1 MADLKKV
8 FIYVKADSTTNV
20 GSLKEQ
26 VVATSKTDFNDR
38 VFFLAD
44 TGEIVTHGQVFG
56 ISTESKDHLSYIDG
70 ALKKITG
77 VEFDKLT
84 GAETFE
90 IVDDTTKSTIAK
102 YVAKK
107 MTTVSAKADSAVT
120 VTSQDTDDHKNYE
133 VAVIADELT
142 VVTKEGKLTSG
153 LQLVYANKQTENK
166 PEGIPTNHPSM
177 YLADKDGTMVGTAV
191 DVNDFIVDG
200 MISSVEY
207 VAQGEDGLPAIKI
220 TWNADGENKVTY
232 IPMNDVFNLEEI
244 HTGTPTYIAVKKTT
258 PTTAGNPHPGDVAGG
273 MCYEVNAVV
282 DTTDLT
288 VATTVTHTPAD
299 ETHSVE
305 ESYAASITSG
315 MAANNFADISGLTD
329 SVKVA
334 AKFKATDELI
344 AAVANRAIE
353 RDKTL
358 TAGIEEKIQALR
370 DSLDQEVED
379 RTANDADLQAKI
391 DEINST
397 SEDLVAH
404 PTSVAAKIASLR
416 DSLVAELH
424 AQDAVEKPLITV
436 SLKQEAGKIKDL
448 AVTSKIDTLMSDVK
462 LAGIDGQV
470 TVGDKTY
477 YVKDLNAIAANDPA
491 LVTTQDA
498 WLYGQAL
505 MTTVKSDNNQYIK
518 VENNAGKLM
527 IQYEPWSEVHS
538 VNELNALYK

>member
-8 FIYVKADSTTNV
+8 FIYVKADSTTNPD
-20 GSLKEQ
+20 SLRQQ
-26 VVATSKTDFNDR
+26 VVTTSATDYNDR
-38 VFFLAD
+38 IFFLAD
-44 TGEIVTHGQVFG
+44 TEEIVTHGHVFG
-56 ISTESKDHLSYIDG
+56 VSKETVAHLENLDNAI
-70 ALKKITG
+70 KKITG
-77 VEFDKLT
+77 VEGITADGT
-84 GAETFE
+84 YE
-90 IVDDTTKSTIAK
+90 IVDDTAKSTIAA

-120 VTSQDTDDHKNYE
+120 VTPQDVDGHKNYE

-142 VVTKEGKLTSG
+142 VVTKAGQLTSG
-153 LQLVYANKQTENK
+153 LQLVYANKQTTVD
-166 PEGIPTNHPSM
+166 GIDAGHPSM
-177 YLADKDGTMVGTAV
+177 YLADKDGHKVGTAV

-232 IPMNDVFNLEEI
+232 IPMADVFKLEEI
-244 HTGTPTYIAVKKTT
+244 HTGTPTYIAVRKTT
-258 PTTAGNPHPGDVAGG
+258 PTHENDPHQGDVDGG

-282 DTTDLT
+282 DDTDLT
-288 VATTVTHTPAD
+288 VATTVTHTEEVKENKIP
-299 ETHSVE
+299 
-305 ESYAASITSG
+305 ESYTASITSG
-315 MAANNFADISGLTD
+315 MADNNFADISGLAD

-358 TAGIEEKIQALR
+358 TAGIDEKIAKLQEALNK
-370 DSLDQEVED
+370 EVTD
-379 RTANDADLQAKI
+379 RTDADTNLQNQI

-404 PTSVAAKIASLR
+404 PTSVAAKIAKLR

-448 AVTSKIDTLMSDVK
+448 AVTSKTDTLMSDVK

-470 TVGDKTY
+470 TVGSKTY

-491 LVTTQDA
+491 IVTTQDA

-527 IQYEPWSEVHS
+527 IQYEPWAEIHS
-538 VNELNALYK
+538 VGELNGLYK

>member
-8 FIYVKADSTTNV
+8 FIYVKADSTTNPV
-20 GSLKEQ
+20 SLKQQ
-26 VVATSKTDFNDR
+26 VVATSATDYNDR
-38 VFFLAD
+38 IFFLAD
-44 TGEIVTHGQVFG
+44 TEEIVTHGQVFG
-56 ISTESKDHLSYIDG
+56 VSKETVAHLENLDNAI
-70 ALKKITG
+70 KKITG
-77 VEFDKLT
+77 VEGITADGT
-84 GAETFE
+84 YE
-90 IVDDTTKSTIAK
+90 IVDDTLKSTIAK

-120 VTSQDTDDHKNYE
+120 VTPQDVDGHKNYE

-142 VVTKEGKLTSG
+142 VVTKAGQLTSG
-153 LQLVYANKQTENK
+153 LQLVYANKQTTVD
-166 PEGIPTNHPSM
+166 GIASGHPSM
-177 YLADKDGTMVGTAV
+177 YLADKNGTKVGTAV

-232 IPMNDVFNLEEI
+232 IPMADVFKLEEI

-258 PTTAGNPHPGDVAGG
+258 PTTSGTPHPGDVDGG

-282 DTTDLT
+282 DDTDLT

-299 ETHSVE
+299 ESHGVE

-315 MAANNFADISGLTD
+315 MAANNFADISGLAD

-334 AKFKATDELI
+334 DKFKATDELI

-358 TAGIEEKIQALR
+358 TAGIEKKIQALR

-379 RTANDADLQAKI
+379 RTNGDADLQTKI

-404 PTSVAAKIASLR
+404 PTSVAAKIARLR

-424 AQDAVEKPLITV
+424 AQDANNLITV
-436 SLKQEAGKIKDL
+436 SLNQEAGNIKDL
-448 AVTSKIDTLMSDVK
+448 AVTAKVNTLMSDTKITGV
-462 LAGIDGQV
+462 DGQV
-470 TVGDKTY
+470 VVGDKNY
-477 YVKDLNAIAANDPA
+477 YLKDITEISKVEPS
-491 LVTTQDA
+491 LVTIQDA

-527 IQYEPWSEVHS
+527 IQYEPWAEIHS
-538 VNELNALYK
+538 VGELNALYK

>member
-8 FIYVKADSTTNV
+8 FIYVQADSTTNAD
-20 GSLKEQ
+20 SLKQQ
-26 VVATSKTDFNDR
+26 VITTSATDYNDR
-38 VFFLAD
+38 IFFLAD
-44 TGEIVTHGQVFG
+44 TEEIVTHGHVFG
-56 ISTESKDHLSYIDG
+56 VSKETVAHLTNLDNAI
-70 ALKKITG
+70 KKITG
-77 VEFDKLT
+77 VEGITADGT
-84 GAETFE
+84 YE
-90 IVDDTTKSTIAK
+90 IVDDTAKSTIAK

-120 VTSQDTDDHKNYE
+120 VTPQDVDGHKNYE

-142 VVTKEGKLTSG
+142 VVTKAGKLTSG
-153 LQLVYANKQTENK
+153 LQLVYANKQTTVN
-166 PEGIPTNHPSM
+166 GIDAGHPSM
-177 YLADKDGTMVGTAV
+177 YLADKDGHKVGTAV

-207 VAQGEDGLPAIKI
+207 VAQGENGLPAIKI

-232 IPMNDVFNLEEI
+232 IPMADVFKLEEI

-258 PTTAGNPHPGDVAGG
+258 PTHANDPHQGDVDGG

-282 DTTDLT
+282 DDTDLT
-288 VATTVTHTPAD
+288 VATNVTHTPAD
-299 ETHSVE
+299 EAHSVE

-315 MAANNFADISGLTD
+315 MADNNFADISGLAD

-358 TAGIEEKIQALR
+358 TAGIDGKIAKLQEALNK
-370 DSLDQEVED
+370 EVTD
-379 RTANDADLQAKI
+379 RTDGDADLQTKI
-391 DEINST
+391 DEINSI

-404 PTSVAAKIASLR
+404 PTSVAAKIAKLR

-448 AVTSKIDTLMSDVK
+448 AVTSKTDTLMSDVK

-477 YVKDLNAIAANDPA
+477 YVKDLNAIAAHDPA

-518 VENNAGKLM
+518 VENNAGRLM
-527 IQYEPWSEVHS
+527 IQYEPWAEIHS
-538 VNELNALYK
+538 VGELNALYK

>member
-8 FIYVKADSTTNV
+8 FIYVKADSTTNPD
-20 GSLKEQ
+20 SLRQQ
-26 VVATSKTDFNDR
+26 VVATSATDYNDR
-38 VFFLAD
+38 IFFLAD
-44 TGEIVTHGQVFG
+44 TEEIVTHGHVFG
-56 ISTESKDHLSYIDG
+56 VSKETVAHLENLDNAI
-70 ALKKITG
+70 KKITG
-77 VEFDKLT
+77 VEGITADGT
-84 GAETFE
+84 YE
-90 IVDDTTKSTIAK
+90 IVDDTAKSTIAK

-120 VTSQDTDDHKNYE
+120 VTPQDVDGHKNYE

-142 VVTKEGKLTSG
+142 VVTKAGQLTSG
-153 LQLVYANKQTENK
+153 LQLVYANKQTTVD
-166 PEGIPTNHPSM
+166 GIDAGHPSM
-177 YLADKDGTMVGTAV
+177 YLADKNGTKVGTAV

-232 IPMNDVFNLEEI
+232 IPMADVFKLEEI

-258 PTTAGNPHPGDVAGG
+258 PTHENDPHQGDVDGG

-282 DTTDLT
+282 DDTDLT
-288 VATTVTHTPAD
+288 VATTVTHTEEVKENKIP
-299 ETHSVE
+299 
-305 ESYAASITSG
+305 ESYTASITSG
-315 MAANNFADISGLTD
+315 MADNNFADISGLAD

-358 TAGIEEKIQALR
+358 TAGIDEKIAKLQEALNK
-370 DSLDQEVED
+370 EVTD
-379 RTANDADLQAKI
+379 RTDADTNLQNQI

-404 PTSVAAKIASLR
+404 PTSVAAKIAKLR

-436 SLKQEAGKIKDL
+436 SLKQEAGRIKDL
-448 AVTSKIDTLMSDVK
+448 AVTSKTDTLMSDVK

-470 TVGDKTY
+470 TVGSKTY

-491 LVTTQDA
+491 IVTTQDA

-527 IQYEPWSEVHS
+527 IQYEPWAEIHS

>member
-8 FIYVKADSTTNV
+8 FIYVKADSTTNPD
-20 GSLKEQ
+20 SLKQQ
-26 VVATSKTDFNDR
+26 VITTSATDYNDR
-38 VFFLAD
+38 IFFLAD
-44 TGEIVTHGQVFG
+44 TEEIVTHGHVFG
-56 ISTESKDHLSYIDG
+56 VSKETVAHLENLDNAI
-70 ALKKITG
+70 KKITG
-77 VEFDKLT
+77 VEGITADGT
-84 GAETFE
+84 YE
-90 IVDDTTKSTIAK
+90 IVDDTAKSTIAA

-120 VTSQDTDDHKNYE
+120 VTPQDVDGHKNYE

-142 VVTKEGKLTSG
+142 VVTKAGQLTSG
-153 LQLVYANKQTENK
+153 LQLVYANKQTTVD
-166 PEGIPTNHPSM
+166 GIDAGHPSM
-177 YLADKDGTMVGTAV
+177 YLADKNGTKVGTAV

-220 TWNADGENKVTY
+220 TWNADGENRVTY
-232 IPMNDVFNLEEI
+232 IPMADVFKLEEI

-258 PTTAGNPHPGDVAGG
+258 PTHENDPHQGDVDGG

-282 DTTDLT
+282 DDTDLT

-299 ETHSVE
+299 EAHNVE

-315 MAANNFADISGLTD
+315 MADNNFADISGLAD

-358 TAGIEEKIQALR
+358 TAGIDEKIAKLQEALNK
-370 DSLDQEVED
+370 EVTD
-379 RTANDADLQAKI
+379 RTDGDADLQNKI

-404 PTSVAAKIASLR
+404 PTSVAAKIAKLR

-448 AVTSKIDTLMSDVK
+448 AVTSKTDTLMSDVK

-470 TVGDKTY
+470 TVGSKTY

-491 LVTTQDA
+491 IVTTQDA

-527 IQYEPWSEVHS
+527 IQYEPWAEIHS

>member
-8 FIYVKADSTTNV
+8 FIYVKADSTTNAD
-20 GSLKEQ
+20 SLRQQ
-26 VVATSKTDFNDR
+26 VVTTSATDYNDR
-38 VFFLAD
+38 IFFLAD
-44 TGEIVTHGQVFG
+44 TEEIVTHGHVFG
-56 ISTESKDHLSYIDG
+56 VSKETVAHLENLDNAI
-70 ALKKITG
+70 KKITG
-77 VEFDKLT
+77 VEGITADGT
-84 GAETFE
+84 YE
-90 IVDDTTKSTIAK
+90 IVDDTAKSTIAK

-120 VTSQDTDDHKNYE
+120 VTPQDVDGHKNYE

-142 VVTKEGKLTSG
+142 VVTKAGKLTSG
-153 LQLVYANKQTENK
+153 LQLVYANKQTTVD
-166 PEGIPTNHPSM
+166 GIDAGHPSM
-177 YLADKDGTMVGTAV
+177 YLADKNGTKVGTAV

-232 IPMNDVFNLEEI
+232 IPMADVFKLEEI

-258 PTTAGNPHPGDVAGG
+258 PTTSGKPHPGDVDGG

-282 DTTDLT
+282 DDTDLT
-288 VATTVTHTPAD
+288 VATTVTHTEEVKENKIP
-299 ETHSVE
+299 
-305 ESYAASITSG
+305 ESYTASITSG
-315 MAANNFADISGLTD
+315 MAANNFADISGLAD

-379 RTANDADLQAKI
+379 RTNGDADLQAKI

-404 PTSVAAKIASLR
+404 PTSVAAKIAKLRNSLA
-416 DSLVAELH
+416 AELH
-424 AQDAVEKPLITV
+424 AQDNAAHPLVTV

-448 AVTSKIDTLMSDVK
+448 AVTSKTDTLMSDVK

-477 YVKDLNAIAANDPA
+477 YVKDLNAIAAHDPA

-527 IQYEPWSEVHS
+527 IQYEPWAEIHS

>member
-1 MADLKKV
+1 MVDLKKV
-8 FIYVKADSTTNV
+8 FIYVKTNGSTNV
-20 GSLKEQ
+20 DSLKQQ
-26 VVATSKTDFNDR
+26 VITTSATDFKDR
-38 VFFLAD
+38 IFFLAD
-44 TGEIVTHGQVFG
+44 TEEIVTHGHVFG
-56 ISTESKDHLSYIDG
+56 VSKETVAHLGNLDNAI
-70 ALKKITG
+70 KKITG
-77 VEFDKLT
+77 VEFEKLT

-90 IVDDTTKSTIAK
+90 IADDTSKSTIAK

-120 VTSQDTDDHKNYE
+120 VTANDVDGHKNYE

-142 VVTKEGKLTSG
+142 VVTKAGQLTSG
-153 LQLVYANKQTENK
+153 LKLVYANKQTTVDN
-166 PEGIPTNHPSM
+166 IPTGHPSM
-177 YLADKDGTMVGTAV
+177 YLADKNGTMVGTAV

-232 IPMNDVFNLEEI
+232 IPMADVFKLEEI

-258 PTTAGNPHPGDVAGG
+258 PTTTGHPHPGDVAGG

-282 DTTDLT
+282 DATDLT

-299 ETHSVE
+299 EGHSVE

-315 MAANNFADISGLTD
+315 MAANNFANISGLAD

-358 TAGIEEKIQALR
+358 TAGIDDKIAKLQEALNK
-370 DSLDQEVED
+370 EVED
-379 RTANDADLQAKI
+379 RTDGDADLQGKI
-391 DEINST
+391 NEINSD
-397 SEDLVAH
+397 SEDLGAH
-404 PTSVAAKIASLR
+404 PTSVAAKIAKLRNSLA
-416 DSLVAELH
+416 AELH
-424 AQDAVEKPLITV
+424 AQDAAEHPLVTV

-448 AVTSKIDTLMSDVK
+448 AVTTKIATLMSDTK
-462 LAGIDGQV
+462 ISGIDGQV
-470 TVGDKTY
+470 TVGDKNY
-477 YVKDLNAIAANDPA
+477 YVKDLTEISRVEPS
-491 LVTTQDA
+491 LVTIQDA

-527 IQYEPWSEVHS
+527 IQYEPWAEIHSED
-538 VNELNALYK
+538 ELNALYK

>member
-8 FIYVKADSTTNV
+8 FIYVKADSTTDAI
-20 GSLKEQ
+20 SLKNQ
-26 VVATSKTDFNDR
+26 VVATSKTDYNDR
-38 VFFLAD
+38 IFFLAD
-44 TGEIVTHGQVFG
+44 TEEIVTHGQVFG
-56 ISTESKDHLSYIDG
+56 VSKETVAHLENLDNAI
-70 ALKKITG
+70 KKITG
-77 VEFDKLT
+77 VEGITADGT
-84 GAETFE
+84 YE
-90 IVDDTTKSTIAK
+90 IVDDTAKSTIAK

-120 VTSQDTDDHKNYE
+120 VTPQDIDGHKNYE

-142 VVTKEGKLTSG
+142 VVTKAGKLTSG
-153 LQLVYANKQTENK
+153 LQLVYANKQTTVD
-166 PEGIPTNHPSM
+166 GIDAGHPSM
-177 YLADKDGTMVGTAV
+177 YLADKNGTKVGTAV

-232 IPMNDVFNLEEI
+232 IPMADVFKLEEI

-258 PTTAGNPHPGDVAGG
+258 PTTSGKPHPGDVDGG

-282 DTTDLT
+282 DDTDLT

-299 ETHSVE
+299 EAHSVE

-315 MAANNFADISGLTD
+315 MASNNFADISGLAD

-344 AAVANRAIE
+344 VAVANRAIE

-358 TAGIEEKIQALR
+358 TAGIDDKIAKLQEALNK
-370 DSLDQEVED
+370 EVTD
-379 RTANDADLQAKI
+379 RTNGDADLQNKI
-391 DEINST
+391 DEINSV

-404 PTSVAAKIASLR
+404 PTSVAAKIAKLR

-424 AQDAVEKPLITV
+424 AQDATEKPLITV

-448 AVTSKIDTLMSDVK
+448 AVTSKTDTLMSDVQ
-462 LAGIDGQV
+462 LAGLAGQV

-527 IQYEPWSEVHS
+527 IQYEPWAEIHS
-538 VNELNALYK
+538 VVELNGLYK

>member
-8 FIYVKADSTTNV
+8 FIYVKADATTNAD
-20 GSLKEQ
+20 SLKAQ

-56 ISTESKDHLSYIDG
+56 VSTETTDHLSYIDG

-107 MTTVSAKADSAVT
+107 MTTVSAKADSAVI
-120 VTSQDTDDHKNYE
+120 VTSQDTDGHKNYE
-133 VAVIADELT
+133 VAVVADELT
-142 VVTKEGKLTSG
+142 VVTKAGKLTSG
-153 LQLVYANKQTENK
+153 LQLVYANKQTTVD
-166 PEGIPTNHPSM
+166 GIDAGHPSM
-177 YLADKDGTMVGTAV
+177 YLADKNGTMVCTAV

-232 IPMNDVFNLEEI
+232 IPMADVFKLEEI
-244 HTGTPTYIAVKKTT
+244 HTGTPTYITVKKTT
-258 PTTAGNPHPGDVAGG
+258 PTTVDTPHPGDVDGG

-282 DTTDLT
+282 DDTDLT
-288 VATTVTHTPAD
+288 VATTVTHTEGES
-299 ETHSVE
+299 ET
-305 ESYAASITSG
+305 YTASIKEH
-315 MAANNFADISGLTD
+315 ADANNFADISGLAD

-358 TAGIEEKIQALR
+358 TAGIDEKIQALR

-379 RTANDADLQAKI
+379 RTIGDADLQTKI

-404 PTSVAAKIASLR
+404 PTSVNAKIASLR
-416 DSLVAELH
+416 DSLAAELH
-424 AQDAVEKPLITV
+424 AQDDAEHPLVTV
-436 SLKQEAGKIKDL
+436 NLSQEAGKIKDL
-448 AVTSKIDTLMSDVK
+448 AVTTKTDTLMSDVK

-518 VENNAGKLM
+518 VENNAGNLM
-527 IQYEPWSEVHS
+527 IQYEPWAEVHS

>member
-8 FIYVKADSTTNV
+8 FIYVKADSTTNAD
-20 GSLKEQ
+20 SLRQQ
-26 VVATSKTDFNDR
+26 VVTTSATDYNDR
-38 VFFLAD
+38 IFFLAD
-44 TGEIVTHGQVFG
+44 TEEIVTHGHVFG
-56 ISTESKDHLSYIDG
+56 VSKETVAHLENLDNAI
-70 ALKKITG
+70 KKITG
-77 VEFDKLT
+77 VEGITADGT
-84 GAETFE
+84 YE
-90 IVDDTTKSTIAK
+90 IVDDTAKSTIAK

-120 VTSQDTDDHKNYE
+120 VTPQDVDGHKNYE

-142 VVTKEGKLTSG
+142 VVTKAGKLTSG
-153 LQLVYANKQTENK
+153 LQLVYANKQTTVD
-166 PEGIPTNHPSM
+166 GIDAGHPSM
-177 YLADKDGTMVGTAV
+177 YLADKNGTKVGTAV

-220 TWNADGENKVTY
+220 TWNADGENRVTY
-232 IPMNDVFNLEEI
+232 IPMADVFKLEEI

-258 PTTAGNPHPGDVAGG
+258 PTHENDPHQGDVDGG

-282 DTTDLT
+282 DDTDLT
-288 VATTVTHTPAD
+288 VATTVTHTEEVKENNIP
-299 ETHSVE
+299 
-305 ESYAASITSG
+305 ESYTASITSG
-315 MAANNFADISGLTD
+315 MAANNFADISGLAD

-358 TAGIEEKIQALR
+358 TAGIDEKIAKLQEALNK
-370 DSLDQEVED
+370 EVTD
-379 RTANDADLQAKI
+379 RTDGDADLQTKI

-404 PTSVAAKIASLR
+404 PTSVAAKIAKLR

-436 SLKQEAGKIKDL
+436 SLKQEAGMIKDL
-448 AVTSKIDTLMSDVK
+448 AVTSKTDTLMSDVK

-518 VENNAGKLM
+518 VENNAGRLM
-527 IQYEPWSEVHS
+527 IQYEPWAEIHS
-538 VNELNALYK
+538 VGELNGLYK

>member
-8 FIYVKADSTTNV
+8 FIYVKADSTTNAD
-20 GSLKEQ
+20 SLKQQ
-26 VVATSKTDFNDR
+26 VVTTSATDYNDR
-38 VFFLAD
+38 IFFLAD
-44 TGEIVTHGQVFG
+44 TEEIVTHGHVFG
-56 ISTESKDHLSYIDG
+56 VSKETVAHLENLDNAI
-70 ALKKITG
+70 KKITG
-77 VEFDKLT
+77 VEGITADGT
-84 GAETFE
+84 YE
-90 IVDDTTKSTIAK
+90 IVDDTAKSTIAK

-120 VTSQDTDDHKNYE
+120 VTPQDVDGHKNYE

-142 VVTKEGKLTSG
+142 VVTKAGKLTSG
-153 LQLVYANKQTENK
+153 LQLVYANKQTTVD
-166 PEGIPTNHPSM
+166 GIDAGHPSM
-177 YLADKDGTMVGTAV
+177 YLADKDGHKVGTAV

-200 MISSVEY
+200 MISSVKY

-232 IPMNDVFNLEEI
+232 IPMADVFKLEEI

-258 PTTAGNPHPGDVAGG
+258 PTHENDPHKGDVDGG

-282 DTTDLT
+282 DDTDLT

-305 ESYAASITSG
+305 ESYTASVTSDRKE
-315 MAANNFADISGLTD
+315 NNFADISGLAD
-329 SVKVA
+329 SAKVA

-379 RTANDADLQAKI
+379 RTNGDADLQAKI

-404 PTSVAAKIASLR
+404 PTSVAAKIAKLR

-448 AVTSKIDTLMSDVK
+448 AVTSKTDTLMSDVK

-470 TVGDKTY
+470 TVGAKTY

-527 IQYEPWSEVHS
+527 IQYEPWAEIHS
-538 VNELNALYK
+538 VNDLNALYK

>member
-8 FIYVKADSTTNV
+8 FIYVKADSTTNPV
-20 GSLKEQ
+20 SLKQQ
-26 VVATSKTDFNDR
+26 VVATSATDYNDR
-38 VFFLAD
+38 IFFLAD
-44 TGEIVTHGQVFG
+44 TEEIVTHGKVFG
-56 ISTESKDHLSYIDG
+56 VSKETVAHLENLDNAI
-70 ALKKITG
+70 KKITG
-77 VEFDKLT
+77 VEGIT
-84 GAETFE
+84 ANGTYE
-90 IVDDTTKSTIAK
+90 IVDDTLKSTIAK

-120 VTSQDTDDHKNYE
+120 VTPQDVDGHKNYE

-142 VVTKEGKLTSG
+142 VVTKAGQLTSG
-153 LQLVYANKQTENK
+153 LQLVYANKQTTVD
-166 PEGIPTNHPSM
+166 GIASGHPSM
-177 YLADKDGTMVGTAV
+177 YLADKNGTKVGTAV

-232 IPMNDVFNLEEI
+232 IPMADVFKLEEI

-258 PTTAGNPHPGDVAGG
+258 PTTSGTPHPGDVDGG

-282 DTTDLT
+282 DDTDLT

-299 ETHSVE
+299 EAHGVE

-315 MAANNFADISGLTD
+315 MAANNFADISGLAD

-334 AKFKATDELI
+334 DKFKATDELI

-358 TAGIEEKIQALR
+358 TAGIEKKIQALR

-379 RTANDADLQAKI
+379 RTNGDADLQTKI

-448 AVTSKIDTLMSDVK
+448 AVTSKTDTLMSDVK

-477 YVKDLNAIAANDPA
+477 YVKDLNAIAAHDPA

-527 IQYEPWSEVHS
+527 IQYEPWAEIHS

>member
-8 FIYVKADSTTNV
+8 FIYVQADSTTNAD
-20 GSLKEQ
+20 SLKQQ
-26 VVATSKTDFNDR
+26 VITTSATDYNDR
-38 VFFLAD
+38 IFFLAD
-44 TGEIVTHGQVFG
+44 TEEIVTHGHVFG
-56 ISTESKDHLSYIDG
+56 VSKETVAHLTNLDNVI
-70 ALKKITG
+70 KKITG
-77 VEFDKLT
+77 VEGITADGT
-84 GAETFE
+84 YE
-90 IVDDTTKSTIAK
+90 IVDDTVKSTIAA

-120 VTSQDTDDHKNYE
+120 VTPQDVDGHKNYE

-142 VVTKEGKLTSG
+142 VVTKAGQLTSG
-153 LQLVYANKQTENK
+153 LQLVYANKQTTVD
-166 PEGIPTNHPSM
+166 GIDAGHPSM
-177 YLADKDGTMVGTAV
+177 YLADKNGTKVGTAV

-220 TWNADGENKVTY
+220 TWNADGENRVTY
-232 IPMNDVFNLEEI
+232 IPMADVFKLEEI
-244 HTGTPTYIAVKKTT
+244 HTGTPTYIAVRKTT
-258 PTTAGNPHPGDVAGG
+258 PTHANDPHTGDVDGG

-282 DTTDLT
+282 DDTDLT
-288 VATTVTHTPAD
+288 VATTVTHTEEVKENKIP
-299 ETHSVE
+299 
-305 ESYAASITSG
+305 ESYTASITSG
-315 MAANNFADISGLTD
+315 MADNNFADISGLAD

-379 RTANDADLQAKI
+379 RTNGDADLQAKI

-404 PTSVAAKIASLR
+404 PTSVAAKIAKLR

-424 AQDAVEKPLITV
+424 AQDANNLITV
-436 SLKQEAGKIKDL
+436 SLNQEDGKIKDL
-448 AVTSKIDTLMSDVK
+448 AVTAKVNTLMSNTKIDGV
-462 LAGIDGQV
+462 DGQV
-470 TVGDKTY
+470 AIGNTNY
-477 YVKDLNAIAANDPA
+477 YLKDITEISKVEPS
-491 LVTTQDA
+491 LVTIQDA

-527 IQYEPWSEVHS
+527 IQYEPWAEIHS

>member
-8 FIYVKADSTTNV
+8 FIYVKADSTTNAD
-20 GSLKEQ
+20 SLKQQ
-26 VVATSKTDFNDR
+26 VITTSATDYNDR
-38 VFFLAD
+38 IFFLAD
-44 TGEIVTHGQVFG
+44 TEEIVTHGHVFG
-56 ISTESKDHLSYIDG
+56 VSKETVAHLENLDNAI
-70 ALKKITG
+70 KKITG
-77 VEFDKLT
+77 VEGITADGT
-84 GAETFE
+84 YE
-90 IVDDTTKSTIAK
+90 IVDDTAKSTIAK

-120 VTSQDTDDHKNYE
+120 VTPQDVDGHKNYE

-142 VVTKEGKLTSG
+142 VVTKAGKLTSG
-153 LQLVYANKQTENK
+153 LQLVYADKQTTVDD
-166 PEGIPTNHPSM
+166 IPSGHPSM
-177 YLADKDGTMVGTAV
+177 YLADKNGAMVGKAV

-207 VAQGEDGLPAIKI
+207 VAQGENGLPAIKI
-220 TWNADGENKVTY
+220 TWNADGENRVTY
-232 IPMNDVFNLEEI
+232 IPMNDVFKLEEI
-244 HTGTPTYIAVKKTT
+244 HTGTPTYIAVRKTT
-258 PTTAGNPHPGDVAGG
+258 PTHANDPHQGDVDGG

-282 DTTDLT
+282 DDTDLT

-299 ETHSVE
+299 EAHSVE
-305 ESYAASITSG
+305 ERYDASITSG
-315 MAANNFADISGLTD
+315 MAANNFADISGLAD

-379 RTANDADLQAKI
+379 RTDGDADLQAKI

-397 SEDLVAH
+397 SEDLGAH

-424 AQDAVEKPLITV
+424 AQDAVKKPLITV

-448 AVTSKIDTLMSDVK
+448 AVTSKTDTLMSDVK

-470 TVGDKTY
+470 TVGSKTY
-477 YVKDLNAIAANDPA
+477 YVKDLNAIAAHDPA

-518 VENNAGKLM
+518 VENNAGRLM
-527 IQYEPWSEVHS
+527 IQYEPWAEIHS
-538 VNELNALYK
+538 VGELNGLYK

>member
-8 FIYVKADSTTNV
+8 FIYVKADSTTNPD
-20 GSLKEQ
+20 SLRQQ
-26 VVATSKTDFNDR
+26 VVATSATDYNDR
-38 VFFLAD
+38 IFFLAD
-44 TGEIVTHGQVFG
+44 TEEIVTHGHVFG
-56 ISTESKDHLSYIDG
+56 VSKETVAHLKNLDNAI
-70 ALKKITG
+70 KKITG
-77 VEFDKLT
+77 VEGITADGT
-84 GAETFE
+84 YE
-90 IVDDTTKSTIAK
+90 IVDDTAKSTIAA

-120 VTSQDTDDHKNYE
+120 VTSQDVDGHKNYE

-142 VVTKEGKLTSG
+142 VVTKAGKLTSG
-153 LQLVYANKQTENK
+153 LQLVYANKQTTVD
-166 PEGIPTNHPSM
+166 GIDAGHPSM
-177 YLADKDGTMVGTAV
+177 YLADKDGHKVGTAV

-207 VAQGEDGLPAIKI
+207 VAQGENGLPAIKI
-220 TWNADGENKVTY
+220 TWNADGENRVTY
-232 IPMNDVFNLEEI
+232 IPMADVFKLEEI
-244 HTGTPTYIAVKKTT
+244 HTGTPTYIAVRKTT
-258 PTTAGNPHPGDVAGG
+258 PTHENDPHQGDVDGG

-282 DTTDLT
+282 DDTDLT
-288 VATTVTHTPAD
+288 VATTVTHTEEVKENKIP
-299 ETHSVE
+299 
-305 ESYAASITSG
+305 ESYTASITSG
-315 MAANNFADISGLTD
+315 MADNNFADISGLAD

-334 AKFKATDELI
+334 DKFKATDELI

-358 TAGIEEKIQALR
+358 TAGIEQKIQALQ

-379 RTANDADLQAKI
+379 RTNGDADLQDKI

-404 PTSVAAKIASLR
+404 PTSVAAKIAKLR

-448 AVTSKIDTLMSDVK
+448 AVTSKTDTLMSDVK

-491 LVTTQDA
+491 IVTTQDA

-527 IQYEPWSEVHS
+527 IQYEPWAEIHS
-538 VNELNALYK
+538 VGELNALYK

>member
-8 FIYVKADSTTNV
+8 FIYVQADSTTNAD
-20 GSLKEQ
+20 SLKQQ
-26 VVATSKTDFNDR
+26 VITTSATDYNDR
-38 VFFLAD
+38 IFFLAD
-44 TGEIVTHGQVFG
+44 TEEIVTHGHVFG
-56 ISTESKDHLSYIDG
+56 VSKETVAHLENLDNAI
-70 ALKKITG
+70 KKITG
-77 VEFDKLT
+77 VEGITADGT
-84 GAETFE
+84 YE
-90 IVDDTTKSTIAK
+90 IVDDTLKSTIAK

-120 VTSQDTDDHKNYE
+120 VTPQDVDGHKNYE

-142 VVTKEGKLTSG
+142 VVTKAGKLTSG
-153 LQLVYANKQTENK
+153 LQLVYANKQTTVD
-166 PEGIPTNHPSM
+166 GIDAGHPSM
-177 YLADKDGTMVGTAV
+177 YLADKDGHKVGTAV

-232 IPMNDVFNLEEI
+232 IPMADVFKLEEI

-258 PTTAGNPHPGDVAGG
+258 PTHANDPHQGDVDGG

-282 DTTDLT
+282 DDTDLT
-288 VATTVTHTPAD
+288 VATTVTHTPAN
-299 ETHSVE
+299 EAHSVE

-315 MAANNFADISGLTD
+315 MAANNFADISGLAD

-334 AKFKATDELI
+334 DKFKATDELI
-344 AAVANRAIE
+344 VAVANRAIE

-358 TAGIEEKIQALR
+358 TAGIEQKIQALK

-379 RTANDADLQAKI
+379 RTDGDADLQTKI
-391 DEINST
+391 DEINSP

-404 PTSVAAKIASLR
+404 PTSVAAKIAKLR
-416 DSLVAELH
+416 DSLAAELH
-424 AQDAVEKPLITV
+424 AQDADKLISV
-436 SLKQEAGKIKDL
+436 SLKQEAGMIKDL
-448 AVTSKIDTLMSDVK
+448 AVTSKTDTLMSDVK

-477 YVKDLNAIAANDPA
+477 YVKDLNAIAAHDPA

-527 IQYEPWSEVHS
+527 IQYEPWAEIHS
-538 VNELNALYK
+538 VGELNALYK

>member
-8 FIYVKADSTTNV
+8 FIYVQADSTTNAD
-20 GSLKEQ
+20 SLKQQ
-26 VVATSKTDFNDR
+26 VITTSATDYNDR
-38 VFFLAD
+38 IFFLAD
-44 TGEIVTHGQVFG
+44 TEEIVTHGHVFG
-56 ISTESKDHLSYIDG
+56 VSKETVAHLTNLDNAI
-70 ALKKITG
+70 KKITG
-77 VEFDKLT
+77 VEGITADGT
-84 GAETFE
+84 YE
-90 IVDDTTKSTIAK
+90 IVDDTVKSTIAA

-120 VTSQDTDDHKNYE
+120 VTPQDVDGHKNYE

-142 VVTKEGKLTSG
+142 VVTKAGQLTSG
-153 LQLVYANKQTENK
+153 LQLVYANKQTTVD
-166 PEGIPTNHPSM
+166 GIDAGHPSM
-177 YLADKDGTMVGTAV
+177 YLADKDGHKVGTAV

-232 IPMNDVFNLEEI
+232 IPMADVFKLEEI
-244 HTGTPTYIAVKKTT
+244 HTGTPTYITVRKTT
-258 PTTAGNPHPGDVAGG
+258 PTHTNDPHQGDVDGG

-282 DTTDLT
+282 DDTDLT

-299 ETHSVE
+299 EAHSVE

-315 MAANNFADISGLTD
+315 MATNNFADISGLAD

-334 AKFKATDELI
+334 DKFKATDELI

-358 TAGIEEKIQALR
+358 TAGIDEKIKALK
-370 DSLDQEVED
+370 DSLDKEVKD
-379 RTANDADLQAKI
+379 RTDGDADLQNKI

-404 PTSVAAKIASLR
+404 PTSVAAKIAKLR

-448 AVTSKIDTLMSDVK
+448 AVTSKTDTLMSDVK

-477 YVKDLNAIAANDPA
+477 YVKDLNAIAAHDPA

-527 IQYEPWSEVHS
+527 IQYEPWAEIHS
-538 VNELNALYK
+538 VGELNALYK